1 MNINYITSPILK
13 RINSNKNLII
23 FLFFSIFLL
32 FGIFIFPDYGISID
46 EDNTR
51 IHGLL
56 SLEYVFK
63 IFLPEYTAR
72 IQEIIGLQ
80 KDAQVEALLHDTSS
94 GIIATS
100 GVVFDLPM
108 AFLEL
113 IFQIDD
119 SRQYY
124 LLRHFFNF
132 LFFFISVK

>member
-1 MNINYITSPILK
+1 M
-13 RINSNKNLII
+13 II
-23 FLFFSIFLL
+23 FLFFSVFLL

-51 IHGLL
+51 ILGLL
-56 SLEYVFK
+56 SLEYIFN
-63 IFLPEYTAR
+63 IFLPEYTTR

-124 LLRHFFNF
+124 LLRHFLTFYFF
-132 LFFFISVK
+132 LSRFTFFFYW